1 MKTTVKNKPVKKQQI
16 CFFPTNL
23 VQREYDHATANALPL
38 GSRLSQ
44 GTRTHFKN
52 ATRG

>member
-1 MKTTVKNKPVKKQQI
+1 MKTTVKHKPVKKQQI
-16 CFFPTNL
+16 GLFPTNL

-44 GTRTHFKN
+44 VTHTRFKN
-52 ATRG
+52 ATKK